1 MNDQSGGRAE
11 RRSSAPHHL
20 SRKRNSNLCT
30 QTVSITSQ
38 LLLTLRLGTI
48 HDTVNR
54 RASMLV
60 YETLIITI
68 NINNVITSGG
78 GSFPTSRISNEDYA
92 NMNWI

>member
-1 MNDQSGGRAE
+1 MIKAGAEPNDD
-11 RRSSAPHHL
+11 HL

-30 QTVSITSQ
+30 QTVPITSQ

-60 YETLIITI
+60 YEITYH
-68 NINNVITSGG
+68 N
-78 GSFPTSRISNEDYA
+78 Y
-92 NMNWI
+92 